1 MFKMNGWCW
10 YFSGEEG
17 KLNSEKCGKW
27 MFFFQDQR
35 KAMDICEKAIK
46 EKVCYECKCTDMDVQ
61 QVSTGVVCFYL
72 NGDDVENHKR
82 VICFTI
88 DNNLIRKT
96 KTGKYYNISFKF
108 DEQTCAGE
116 YGADFE
122 GKIKL
127 ENFIDLKTGEWIL

>member
-17 KLNSEKCGKW
+17 KLNLEKCGKW

-82 VICFTI
+82 VICFMI
-88 DNNLIRKT
+88 ENDLIRKT

-127 ENFIDLKTGEWIL
+127 ENFVDLKTGEWIL

>member
-1 MFKMNGWCW
+1 MNGWCW

-17 KLNSEKCGKW
+17 KINSEKCGKW

-82 VICFTI
+82 VICFMI

-96 KTGKYYNISFKF
+96 KTGKYYNIISNYICLF
-108 DEQTCAGE
+108 E
-116 YGADFE
+116 Y
-122 GKIKL
+122 L
-127 ENFIDLKTGEWIL
+127 FISS